1 MEYPVWIPFQSEWWT
16 FFMVLASIPILV
28 FVSELTLKLK
38 VLSPESNRRLVHF
51 FVGILITISP
61 FIFSDYLLP
70 SILALIFLIVN
81 YFAYHNEKL
90 LGIHSQGRVTYG
102 TIYFP
107 LGYLILVIGFWQYS
121 EFVIISLAILAV
133 ADPIAAI
140 VGENTS
146 KGNEFAIWK
155 DKKSLQGTIA
165 YYTVSFLLIFVL
177 GKLLFQFSNTYM
189 LFFAL
194 FTALG
199 STIAE
204 ITSSKGSDN
213 LSIPVVSV
221 LFMIGFIERV
231 PPNQF
236 NFFTI
241 LPSPLLFLILFLG
254 LAFYL
259 AFKLK
264 TLSLDGF
271 LGAFMMGVIV
281 ILIGSQYFF
290 VLLSIFF
297 ILSSIINK
305 MLKEVSFYRTKG
317 SQRDIVQVYAN
328 GGIALILS
336 IIYYLNNNPIY
347 IYLFA
352 SSVAAAM
359 SDTWGTEFGKLSKH
373 KPISITSLKSIDHG
387 ISGGIT
393 RIGTLGSLL
402 GSSIIGFSTWFMVPI
417 PTHIVYGIILSGFLS
432 SLFDSILGDVFQGK
446 YKNKN
451 GDIIEVKSNDSSII
465 KGYPWLN
472 NDLVNLLNTAFS
484 PFILYIYILFC

>member
-1 MEYPVWIPFQSEWWT
+1 MFS
-16 FFMVLASIPILV
+16 
-28 FVSELTLKLK
+28 KLFGNK
-38 VLSPESNRRLVHF
+38 NLRL
-51 FVGILITISP
+51 
-61 FIFSDYLLP
+61 
-70 SILALIFLIVN
+70 
-81 YFAYHNEKL
+81 
-90 LGIHSQGRVTYG
+90 R
-102 TIYFP
+102 
-107 LGYLILVIGFWQYS
+107 
-121 EFVIISLAILAV
+121 
-133 ADPIAAI
+133 
-140 VGENTS
+140 
-146 KGNEFAIWK
+146 
-155 DKKSLQGTIA
+155 
-165 YYTVSFLLIFVL
+165 FLLIFII
-177 GKLLFQFSNTYM
+177 GKLLFQFSYTY
-189 LFFAL
+189 LLIFAL
-194 FTALG
+194 FSAIG

-231 PPNQF
+231 APNTS
-236 NFFTI
+236 NIFTI
-241 LPSPLLFLILFLG
+241 LSSSFLFLILFLV
-254 LAFYL
+254 LIFYL

-271 LGAFMMGVIV
+271 LGAFMMGVII

-290 VLLSIFF
+290 VLLTIFF
-297 ILSSIINK
+297 ILSSIISK
-305 MLKEVSFYRTKG
+305 MLKEVSLFRTKG

-373 KPISITSLKSIDHG
+373 KPISITSLKSVDHG

-402 GSSIIGFSTWFMVPI
+402 GSSIIGFSTWFMIPI

-446 YKNKN
+446 YKNKD
-451 GDIIEVKSNDSSII
+451 GDIIEVKSNDSSLI

-484 PFILYIYILFC
+484 PFILYIYILLC

>member
-1 MEYPVWIPFQSEWWT
+1 
-16 FFMVLASIPILV
+16 
-28 FVSELTLKLK
+28 
-38 VLSPESNRRLVHF
+38 
-51 FVGILITISP
+51 
-61 FIFSDYLLP
+61 
-70 SILALIFLIVN
+70 
-81 YFAYHNEKL
+81 
-90 LGIHSQGRVTYG
+90 
-102 TIYFP
+102 
-107 LGYLILVIGFWQYS
+107 
-121 EFVIISLAILAV
+121 
-133 ADPIAAI
+133 
-140 VGENTS
+140 
-146 KGNEFAIWK
+146 
-155 DKKSLQGTIA
+155 
-165 YYTVSFLLIFVL
+165 
-177 GKLLFQFSNTYM
+177 
-189 LFFAL
+189 
-194 FTALG
+194 
-199 STIAE
+199 
-204 ITSSKGSDN
+204 
-213 LSIPVVSV
+213 
-221 LFMIGFIERV
+221 
-231 PPNQF
+231 
-236 NFFTI
+236 
-241 LPSPLLFLILFLG
+241 
-254 LAFYL
+254 
-259 AFKLK
+259 
-264 TLSLDGF
+264 
-271 LGAFMMGVIV
+271 MGVII

-297 ILSSIINK
+297 ILSSVVSK